1 MLMLWLVFLII
12 AIAFFFVRQKQKQRT
27 RDRKDE
33 LITADSLKDVYD
45 NDLLDEEVGLM
56 FT

>member
-33 LITADSLKDVYD
+33 LITANSLKDVYE